1 MLSVHRWGVV
11 QETVLFLGLGGG
23 RAGGP
28 EEAAAALPVV
38 VGGGRTE
45 LLLTLVHAGLED
57 LEGDREEEETNSNNG
72 DGKAHLLQ
80 PTSQLKINRRSR
92 KIRAI
97 RTGRTTTQR
106 RRDVATARLNSVSGQ
121 DSNRHHSTD
130 AADIEDDS
138 EAGEEADAT
147 KAAGEDT
154 GQQAVQRS
162 ATGETLD
169 GSHPDGD
176 GFVVLS

>member
-57 LEGDREEEETNSNNG
+57 LEGDREEEET
-72 DGKAHLLQ
+72 
-80 PTSQLKINRRSR
+80 
-92 KIRAI
+92 
-97 RTGRTTTQR
+97 TGESKLGFVFLIFQKLIIYLEENTHIPIME
-106 RRDVATARLNSVSGQ
+106 TAKHTF
-121 DSNRHHSTD
+121 SNR
-130 AADIEDDS
+130 
-138 EAGEEADAT
+138 
-147 KAAGEDT
+147 
-154 GQQAVQRS
+154 QAN
-162 ATGETLD
+162 
-169 GSHPDGD
+169 
-176 GFVVLS
+176 